1 MKLKSREKVLIIFAV
16 IAIAVWAFNHFYFT
30 PQTRKIKALKAELKA
45 ADLKSDESLLVT
57 KGVETLEAEILRQD
71 EALKR
76 LSERTLR
83 GEEFRTFLRH
93 LAKESDSS
101 QMKVVSLTPQEENL
115 PPPEGKKEKSAS
127 QYKRVT
133 VQMVLYSTYAKL
145 GNYLRGIEELP
156 FLINVD
162 NIQIEKAEETRP
174 LLKVSIGLS
183 MYITG
188 ESEGVKG
195 ARGQGGQ

>member
-1 MKLKSREKVLIIFAV
+1 MTLKSREKLLIIFAV
-16 IAIAVWAFNHFYFT
+16 IAVAVWVFNHFYFT
-30 PQTRKIKALKAELKA
+30 PQIRKIKALKVELKA
-45 ADLKSDESLLVT
+45 VDLKSDESLLVA
-57 KGVETLEAEILRQD
+57 KGVETLESEILRQE

-93 LAKESDSS
+93 LAKESDSL

-115 PPPEGKKEKSAS
+115 PPPEGKQEKSTS
-127 QYKRVT
+127 QYRRIT
-133 VQMVLYSTYAKL
+133 VQVVLHSTYYKL
-145 GNYLRGIEELP
+145 GSYLKGIEELP

-174 LLKVSIGLS
+174 LLKVNVGLS
-183 MYITG
+183 MYVT
-188 ESEGVKG
+188 SL
-195 ARGQGGQ
+195 

>member
-1 MKLKSREKVLIIFAV
+1 MLIGFAF
-16 IAIAVWAFNHFYFT
+16 IAMATWAFNHFYYA
-30 PQTRKIKALKAELKA
+30 PQTRKIKSLRAELKA
-45 ADLKSDESLLVT
+45 IDLKLEESLLVAE
-57 KGVETLEAEILRQD
+57 GVEPLEAEILRQE

-93 LAKESDSS
+93 LAKESDSL

-127 QYKRVT
+127 QYRKIS
-133 VQMVLYSTYAKL
+133 VQMVLHSTYYKL
-145 GNYLRGIEELP
+145 GSYLKGVEELP

-174 LLKVSIGLS
+174 LLKVSMGLS
-183 MYITG
+183 MYIT
-188 ESEGVKG
+188 SL
-195 ARGQGGQ
+195 